1 MMILKVTLFSTW
13 PDSYIVDIQSI
24 FCKSFVGGGAV
35 KEPDCDFIGMQMHK
49 DIDCMLHLI
58 HQLQ

>member
-13 PDSYIVDIQSI
+13 PGSHIVDIQSI

-58 HQLQ
+58 YQLQ